1 MLVNHIINIKS
12 FNNYVDSEL
21 YNKSN
26 TTDEKNQFFYKN
38 IEDKENIFIYKYH
51 YIAELSTKGYK
62 KNYFTT
68 NNKDIYYNEL
78 SYMINNYLIFPQ
90 YTEDDLIDGFKII
103 DVIKNTHSYFNFD
116 HPSSKT
122 LYVQG
127 IVDNK
132 LYLVN
137 RTDDTQYVIDPYKSV
152 MEKIEAKYFDG
163 KNWSN
168 RNINDFISNKVLFP
182 VRRYKALNEVFLTR
196 DTIKR
201 NIVASEIYVNDKFL
215 GKFKGDGVIISTPT
229 GSTAYSLSA
238 GGPIVTP
245 EQKLFIITPIA
256 PHNLNTR
263 PIILSGDVKLVLT
276 LSEPSQLGLVNID
289 GHTHKT
295 IKLEDKVEI
304 FYSKE
309 SLKIVIPEARNYY
322 DVLREKLKWGENLC

>member
-1 MLVNHIINIKS
+1 MHINYLKIKADGLYDDISASS
-12 FNNYVDSEL
+12 FKSGSSFLEKSYNEGITNFIFIKDISYEESKLFDS
-21 YNKSN
+21 
-26 TTDEKNQFFYKN
+26 
-38 IEDKENIFIYKYH
+38 NIFIYKYH

-182 VRRYKALNEVFLTR
+182 VRRDRYKEIFENILKNKVSIEERFFFMVNIGNRRYKALNKY
-196 DTIKR
+196 DYIKVYQ
-201 NIVASEIYVNDKFL
+201 NS
-215 GKFKGDGVIISTPT
+215 
-229 GSTAYSLSA
+229 
-238 GGPIVTP
+238 
-245 EQKLFIITPIA
+245 
-256 PHNLNTR
+256 
-263 PIILSGDVKLVLT
+263 
-276 LSEPSQLGLVNID
+276 
-289 GHTHKT
+289 
-295 IKLEDKVEI
+295 
-304 FYSKE
+304 
-309 SLKIVIPEARNYY
+309 RNYY
-322 DVLREKLKWGENLC
+322 FITKDWKFYQVSKKDINSKILLYSDSDIKDAVISNGSIYFIKNDTVYKKNRYGIKEVIKNNEFIYNFKNIVNAYYKEEM